1 MRRPDLMPR
10 VSDYVPQ
17 IIEYI
22 AQIETNGLAYE
33 SGGSVY
39 FDTTAFECASINPPI
54 LGIPPQL
61 LSTNH
66 SLCCVGLQQ
75 WVAVS
80 EPVWPVWWHRQP
92 KSIMAPVLKP
102 GHANEFYGV

>member
-1 MRRPDLMPR
+1 MPR

-39 FDTTAFECASINPPI
+39 FDTTAFECASTRAPSEFIHIFSAQSNP
-54 LGIPPQL
+54 L
-61 LSTNH
+61 
-66 SLCCVGLQQ
+66 
-75 WVAVS
+75 A
-80 EPVWPVWWHRQP
+80 
-92 KSIMAPVLKP
+92 M
-102 GHANEFYGV
+102 